1 VPDVTV
7 NVILV
12 LAPDAALNVI
22 LVLASDPKVLGYCE
36 AQYDFSP
43 METNQI
49 AFRVGERIAILSKS
63 RGNRGWWKGRLDGKV
78 RSCVVLSGVPVYDKV
93 RRRCK

>member
-1 VPDVTV
+1 MLSVVRVCVIVTG
-7 NVILV
+7 LK
-12 LAPDAALNVI
+12 
-22 LVLASDPKVLGYCE
+22 SDPKVLAYCE

-49 AFRVGERIAILSKS
+49 AFKVGDRIAILSKS

-78 RSCVVLSGVPVYDKV
+78 MY
-93 RRRCK
+93 

>member
-1 VPDVTV
+1 MDGISDLT
-7 NVILV
+7 
-12 LAPDAALNVI
+12 
-22 LVLASDPKVLGYCE
+22 SDPKVLGYCE

-49 AFRVGERIAILSKS
+49 AFKVGARIAILSKL

-78 RSCVVLSGVPVYDKV
+78 CSRVASILL
-93 RRRCK
+93 